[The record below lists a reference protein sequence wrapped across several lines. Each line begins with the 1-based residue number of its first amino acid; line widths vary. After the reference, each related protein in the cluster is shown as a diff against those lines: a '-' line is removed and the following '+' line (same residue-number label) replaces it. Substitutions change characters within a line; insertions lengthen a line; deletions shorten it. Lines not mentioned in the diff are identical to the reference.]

1 MSVLSWQAGTAA
13 GPFLVG
19 TIIQALITVNNPN
32 YIPENW
38 QGTLLIWAATIPLF
52 IVNVWGSR
60 AMPMIQNIMLGVH
73 VLGFLAVILTL
84 WILSPRN
91 EARVVFTQFTNGGGW
106 NSMGLSLMV
115 GQISAIYGLIC
126 TCTQS

>member
-1 MSVLSWQAGTAA
+1 
-13 GPFLVG
+13 
-19 TIIQALITVNNPN
+19 
-32 YIPENW
+32 
-38 QGTLLIWAATIPLF
+38 
-52 IVNVWGSR
+52 
-60 AMPMIQNIMLGVH
+60 MIQNIMLGVH